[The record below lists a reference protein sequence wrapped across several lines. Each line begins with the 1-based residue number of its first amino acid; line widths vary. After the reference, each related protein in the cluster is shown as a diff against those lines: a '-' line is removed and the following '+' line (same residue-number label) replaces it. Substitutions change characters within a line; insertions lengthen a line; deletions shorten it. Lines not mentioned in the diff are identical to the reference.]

1 MGTTVQAGRAS
12 WVRKRETHL
21 WAGSGPVWPRVSR
34 PRRTR
39 REAAS
44 RSHERLGGTAICD
57 ACGRTI
63 LLGEKTSRFRRDER
77 EVEVCCLCEARI
89 VAQGFLRAA

>member
-1 MGTTVQAGRAS
+1 MAKEARDSFVGWLRARLAARQQAAQD
-12 WVRKRETHL
+12 
-21 WAGSGPVWPRVSR
+21 APRGAEQ
-34 PRRTR
+34 PY
-39 REAAS
+39 
-44 RSHERLGGTAICD
+44 ERLCGTAICD